1 MADWSQLPPELLTL
15 ITKRLET
22 RLAVLRFRSVCSSWR
37 SSIPPKLYPLPKFLP
52 SKTKGRCEFSLSR
65 ITRNTIYLVRLPENQ
80 TSDHPGCCWLVKI
93 RDGTHRVGMR
103 LLNPLSDSELKP
115 LPLNFPKVFDL
126 TSFQVIEL
134 GHEFVARLDVYIDH
148 PLEPQSRDYIRKVA
162 LIWSESDNG
171 DFIMLALL
179 RFWPVEDLAFLRSGE
194 KDWTLLENVND
205 VQDIISF
212 NAKFYAIQQDGKTI
226 VIDQSLN
233 VNSIEQ
239 FGSRNSRKFLVQSDD
254 NLLAIEMIFLT
265 NSDSDT
271 DDPVFTC
278 SACDN
283 VAGFRIFRLNEEEK
297 KWHEIES
304 LGDKVL
310 LLGLRQAISVSASE
324 LSWGKGNLVFY
335 SIGKDRAMFVFDLE
349 NNSASRLEN
358 CPAYFNLFWP
368 PPKWVI
374 SSTLPKEV
382 ECKASDLGVSSPE
395 SLTSSRETMSNSTS
409 EISTRKLGGECN
421 ERRPSAGQEMGS
433 KRPSQSSKFSFKFCC
448 S

>member
-52 SKTKGRCEFSLSR
+52 SKTKGRFEYSLSH
-65 ITRNTIYLVRLPENQ
+65 ITRNTIYLVRLPGNQ
-80 TSDHPGCCWLVKI
+80 TSDPRCCWLVKI
-93 RDGTHRVGMR
+93 RDGTDRVGMR

-115 LPLNFPKVFDL
+115 LPVNFPKVFDL

-134 GHEFVARLDVYIDH
+134 GHEFVARHDVHMDH
-148 PLEPQSRDYIRKVA
+148 PLEPQSRDYRRKVA
-162 LIWSESDNG
+162 LMWFDNG
-171 DFIMLALL
+171 DFIMLAL
-179 RFWPVEDLAFLRSGE
+179 FSFSIDYLAFLRSGE
-194 KDWTLLENVND
+194 KDWTLLENVYLN

-212 NAKFYAIQQDGKTI
+212 NGKFYAIQQDGRTI
-226 VIDQSLN
+226 IIDHSLN

-239 FGSRNSRKFLVQSDD
+239 SGSHNSSKFLVQSDA
-254 NLLAIEMIFLT
+254 NLLAIEMIF
-265 NSDSDT
+265 NS
-271 DDPVFTC
+271 
-278 SACDN
+278 SAGGDN
-283 VAGFRIFRLNEEEK
+283 VVGFRIFRLDEEEK

-324 LSWGKGNLVFY
+324 LSWGKGNLIFY
-335 SIGKDRAMFVFDLE
+335 SIGKDKAMFVFDLE
-349 NNSASRLEN
+349 NNSTSRLEN

-382 ECKASDLGVSSPE
+382 ESKASDLVVSSPE

-421 ERRPSAGQEMGS
+421 ERRASSAGQKMGS
-433 KRPSQSSKFSFKFCC
+433 KRPSPSSKFSFKFCC